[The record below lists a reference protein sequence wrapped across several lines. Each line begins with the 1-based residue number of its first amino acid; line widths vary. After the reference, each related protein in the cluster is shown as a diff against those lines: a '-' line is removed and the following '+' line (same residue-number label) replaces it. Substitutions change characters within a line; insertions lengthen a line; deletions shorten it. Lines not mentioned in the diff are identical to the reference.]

1 MSDKLS
7 DHPAH
12 WDWCPI
18 CWGRLD
24 TLKCTSCG
32 YDMMPVSKALSEFD
46 TLNSDNERLRD
57 ALVNLLENSPVEYD
71 FHGKYLDK
79 EQGKAIAAARAL
91 YAALSPQEAPK

>member
-1 MSDKLS
+1 
-7 DHPAH
+7 
-12 WDWCPI
+12 
-18 CWGRLD
+18 
-24 TLKCTSCG
+24 
-32 YDMMPVSKALSEFD
+32 MMPVSKALSEFD